1 VDKLARNAEGDY
13 VSSETRRGLFGFG
26 QDYKIRLGRAG
37 DTAERL
43 SPGASI
49 IVIAGLSVLAWAV
62 LIALAMSIYSLI

>member
-1 VDKLARNAEGDY
+1 M
-13 VSSETRRGLFGFG
+13 FGFG